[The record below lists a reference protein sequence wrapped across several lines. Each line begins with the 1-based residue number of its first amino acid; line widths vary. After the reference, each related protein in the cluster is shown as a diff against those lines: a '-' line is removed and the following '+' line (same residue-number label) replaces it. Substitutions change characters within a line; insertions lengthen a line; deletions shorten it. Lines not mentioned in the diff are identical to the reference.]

1 MLSLVHALGSHM
13 SHCSVFSFLSC
24 GQVRAMKLTPGKR
37 TRGKVPGGILA
48 MDGEVVARGP
58 GAVGNSS
65 EDPMEYGQAVNFTVS
80 QGLLQLFVA

>member
-1 MLSLVHALGSHM
+1 
-13 SHCSVFSFLSC
+13 
-24 GQVRAMKLTPGKR
+24 MKLTPGKR

-48 MDGEVVARGP
+48 MDGEVVARGA

-65 EDPMEYGQAVNFTVS
+65 EDVMGVWAACGFTVS